1 MEARKQ
7 HRIRDWRKTD
17 VRRASNRNV
26 MAWTFMGNTR
36 MHQVLRE
43 KGNKLSHV
51 GIFTFEV
58 SADGTIS
65 ETGTAVSTILPYV
78 KKWPHIK
85 WLLTIMNH
93 GTASIFTALRENT
106 NGAQDTF
113 LSEIVRI
120 IDKYPWC
127 SGIDI
132 DLERGGELANRTK
145 ANALFSRIYST
156 VKAKGARAGEI
167 DLIITKSISRFARNT
182 VTVLKFARELKELGV
197 GIFLKNRTLTLYQGT
212 VR

>member
-1 MEARKQ
+1 M
-7 HRIRDWRKTD
+7 
-17 VRRASNRNV
+17 RRASNRNV

-93 GTASIFTALRENT
+93 GIILWTHTQGSPLSSKIQLPLAFPLAL
-106 NGAQDTF
+106 GF
-113 LSEIVRI
+113 L
-120 IDKYPWC
+120 
-127 SGIDI
+127 
-132 DLERGGELANRTK
+132 GGYVYH
-145 ANALFSRIYST
+145 ALY
-156 VKAKGARAGEI
+156 
-167 DLIITKSISRFARNT
+167 
-182 VTVLKFARELKELGV
+182 TVLFRGV
-197 GIFLKNRTLTLYQGT
+197 YGGFVAL
-212 VR
+212 

>member
-1 MEARKQ
+1 M
-7 HRIRDWRKTD
+7 
-17 VRRASNRNV
+17 RRASNRNV

-51 GIFTFEV
+51 GVFTFEV

-156 VKAKGARAGEI
+156 VKAKGANLHVNICLPGMTSVGGSVGGENWMRVC
-167 DLIITKSISRFARNT
+167 RFGCILRHSSNH
-182 VTVLKFARELKELGV
+182 ELWYELGGFSTGT
-197 GIFLKNRTLTLYQGT
+197 GISEKLA
-212 VR
+212 

>member
-1 MEARKQ
+1 M
-7 HRIRDWRKTD
+7 
-17 VRRASNRNV
+17 RRASNRNV

-51 GIFTFEV
+51 GVFTFEV

-156 VKAKGARAGEI
+156 VKAKGSKPSCKYLPSGY
-167 DLIITKSISRFARNT
+167 DQCWRFGWR
-182 VTVLKFARELKELGV
+182 RELVRVCRFGCILRHSSNHELWYELGGFSTGT
-197 GIFLKNRTLTLYQGT
+197 GISEKLA
-212 VR
+212 

>member
-1 MEARKQ
+1 
-7 HRIRDWRKTD
+7 
-17 VRRASNRNV
+17 VRMASNRNV

-65 ETGTAVSTILPYV
+65 ETGTAISTILPYV

-132 DLERGGELANRTK
+132 DSTCISAFKLPCLY
-145 ANALFSRIYST
+145 FSCRQQT
-156 VKAKGARAGEI
+156 PTDRAGQWARTGPGWEALTA
-167 DLIITKSISRFARNT
+167 DPPPCSTKYPAR
-182 VTVLKFARELKELGV
+182 LG
-197 GIFLKNRTLTLYQGT
+197 R
-212 VR
+212 RPPE

>member
-1 MEARKQ
+1 MPRKPKKPCK
-7 HRIRDWRKTD
+7 HP
-17 VRRASNRNV
+17 
-26 MAWTFMGNTR
+26 GCP
-36 MHQVLRE
+36 
-43 KGNKLSHV
+43 KLVEGMYCEEHALLH
-51 GIFTFEV
+51 GQERG
-58 SADGTIS
+58 DGTIS

-113 LSEIVRI
+113 ISEIVRI

-132 DLERGGELANRTK
+132 DLERGGELANRAK

-156 VKAKGARAGEI
+156 VKAKGVNLHQEQHRQC
-167 DLIITKSISRFARNT
+167 RN
-182 VTVLKFARELKELGV
+182 
-197 GIFLKNRTLTLYQGT
+197 
-212 VR
+212 

>member
-1 MEARKQ
+1 M
-7 HRIRDWRKTD
+7 
-17 VRRASNRNV
+17 RRASNRNV

-106 NGAQDTF
+106 DDAQDTF
-113 LSEIVRI
+113 ISEIVRI

-132 DLERGGELANRTK
+132 DLERGGELANRAK

-156 VKAKGARAGEI
+156 VKAKGASLHVNICLPGMTSVGGSVGGE
-167 DLIITKSISRFARNT
+167 N
-182 VTVLKFARELKELGV
+182 
-197 GIFLKNRTLTLYQGT
+197 
-212 VR
+212 

>member
-1 MEARKQ
+1 M
-7 HRIRDWRKTD
+7 
-17 VRRASNRNV
+17 RRASNRNI

-93 GTASIFTALRENT
+93 GIASIFTALRENT

-113 LSEIVRI
+113 ISEIVRI
-120 IDKYPWC
+120 Y
-127 SGIDI
+127 
-132 DLERGGELANRTK
+132 
-145 ANALFSRIYST
+145 
-156 VKAKGARAGEI
+156 
-167 DLIITKSISRFARNT
+167 
-182 VTVLKFARELKELGV
+182 
-197 GIFLKNRTLTLYQGT
+197 
-212 VR
+212 